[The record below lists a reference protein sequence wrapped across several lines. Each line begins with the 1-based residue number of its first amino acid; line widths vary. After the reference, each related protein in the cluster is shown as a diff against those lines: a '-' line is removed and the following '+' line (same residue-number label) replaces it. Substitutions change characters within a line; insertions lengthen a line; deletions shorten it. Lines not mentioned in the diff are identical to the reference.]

1 MLHGLTGR
9 DPGSRQGSGQTLE
22 SSDSGPG
29 FRGPGTAGG
38 CSAREVLRVFTPLK
52 QQMTSLWKMTRT
64 QITSRKLK
72 AGSRCAGHN
81 PGHWHC
87 PSVALL
93 TPSRR
98 RAGGFRSTRR
108 VGVTVTTSLSRG
120 LRFHPLG
127 PQWDSGRRVRWPLGA
142 HSASLTQPRWQGAR
156 DCQGL
161 WSGTRDQGPAPGLA
175 RPGASPWSLVHHRV
189 CTQARFLRYICI
201 AFLVRTCGP
210 NLL

>member
-1 MLHGLTGR
+1 
-9 DPGSRQGSGQTLE
+9 
-22 SSDSGPG
+22 
-29 FRGPGTAGG
+29 
-38 CSAREVLRVFTPLK
+38 
-52 QQMTSLWKMTRT
+52 MTRT

-108 VGVTVTTSLSRG
+108 VGVTVTSLSRG
-120 LRFHPLG
+120 LTFHPLG
-127 PQWDSGRRVRWPLGA
+127 PQWDSGRRVRW
-142 HSASLTQPRWQGAR
+142 LTQWQGAR

-175 RPGASPWSLVHHRV
+175 RPGASPWSLVHHSLRRPLRRRRWRQLV
-189 CTQARFLRYICI
+189 QQWRQCQAALCSPTTTFFKLGFLLSYKSDQ
-201 AFLVRTCGP
+201 
-210 NLL
+210 NL